1 MGSDNR
7 IEILLEKEILEIQI
21 SFEQIGDVDIDFV
34 AFMVDSK
41 NKIPRDD
48 CFIFYNSINKHNF
61 NDEKYLRPI
70 SNDLSFYGEAQED
83 FFEAQED
90 CFFEEHD
97 FDSNMF
103 FNSELVEPSINLIL
117 IYGTVFQHPNF
128 NRLPLMINK
137 GGVFNVSIL
146 NYQSKH
152 RIIDL
157 EYIIKDSVITIE
169 MGWFE
174 KKNGVWIFVKSGKCT
189 NMDLFNLVSKYTE

>member
-21 SFEQIGDVDIDFV
+21 SFEQIGVVDIDFV

-70 SNDLSFYGEAQED
+70 SNDLSFYGEPQED
-83 FFEAQED
+83 F
-90 CFFEEHD
+90 FFEEHD

-103 FNSELVEPSINLIL
+103 FNSELVEPSINLII
-117 IYGTVFQHPNF
+117 IYGTVFQNSDF
-128 NRLPLMINK
+128 NRSPLMINK

-169 MGWFE
+169 LGWFE

>member
-21 SFEQIGDVDIDFV
+21 SFEQLGDVDIDFV

-41 NKIPRDD
+41 NKIPSND

-83 FFEAQED
+83 FY
-90 CFFEEHD
+90 FEEHD

-137 GGVFNVSIL
+137 GGVFNVSIT

-169 MGWFE
+169 LGWFE

-189 NMDLFNLVSKYTE
+189 NMDLLNLVSKYTE

>member
-7 IEILLEKEILEIQI
+7 KEILLEKEILEIQI
-21 SFEQIGDVDIDFV
+21 SFEQIGYVDIDFV

-83 FFEAQED
+83 

-103 FNSELVEPSINLIL
+103 FNSELVEPSINLII
-117 IYGTVFQHPNF
+117 IYGTVFQNSDF
-128 NRLPLMINK
+128 YRSPLMINK

>member
-97 FDSNMF
+97 FN
-103 FNSELVEPSINLIL
+103 IK
-117 IYGTVFQHPNF
+117 
-128 NRLPLMINK
+128 LPK
-137 GGVFNVSIL
+137 
-146 NYQSKH
+146 
-152 RIIDL
+152 
-157 EYIIKDSVITIE
+157 
-169 MGWFE
+169 
-174 KKNGVWIFVKSGKCT
+174 
-189 NMDLFNLVSKYTE
+189 